1 VCTCTGCLSKYKI
14 KACRHRSLNILTF
27 LFKKREKV
35 QVRVLTQPRLKNS
48 SKFAWLMTMKLQR
61 LQVKACYTSGSSSM
75 LNLPCNSDAAC
86 SLTFC
91 SSEQMPSKQED
102 R

>member
-1 VCTCTGCLSKYKI
+1 M
-14 KACRHRSLNILTF
+14 
-27 LFKKREKV
+27 KRVKV
-35 QVRVLTQPRLKNS
+35 QVMTQRRLKNI
-48 SKFAWLMTMKLQR
+48 SKFAWLMTMKVQR